1 MIDTLLQ
8 DLRYAARSLRRR
20 PMVTTIAVL
29 SLALGIGVNSAI
41 FSIFNQLLL
50 QALPVPAP
58 EALVAI
64 TSPGPR
70 PGNTSTGDAG
80 RAHTVFTAPLFR
92 DLERI
97 QTPFTA
103 IGGFRDIA
111 ANLSFH
117 GDTQSGEGLLVS
129 GGYFDGLR
137 LRPTLG
143 RLLTPD
149 DDRDGGPNDVVVL
162 SHRYWTT
169 RFAANPAVLNDTL
182 TVNGVPTT
190 IVGVAPAGFKGTS
203 TMEIERFFVPLRL
216 APRVSRWRDPL
227 NHEAWFI
234 YAFGRLKPNVSP
246 AQAEAQLRGPFSSIV
261 RDVDMPA
268 LKTRLDDASRAAYA
282 ARSIVLEPGRRGHNG
297 SREETQAIL
306 SILFTVTGFVLL
318 IACANV
324 ANLLLA
330 RATERAAEIGVR
342 LAVGASVRRILRLTF
357 LESLLLAAASGAAA
371 LLVARM
377 TVIGVMTLVPASDAE
392 VVDIALNANVLL
404 FTAGLSLGTALVFG
418 AAPALHLLRRGSS
431 NQLSIGRASGTRQAT
446 RTRALLAGGQV
457 ALATALLALAGLLV
471 TSLANLTRVDL
482 GVQRAGLSMF
492 RIAPVLNGYR
502 PPQFE
507 ALFDRVTE
515 ALRQTTG
522 VVSVSLGTLRLLDD
536 SSSGSDMTVAGTTP
550 APTADRHASYVNVG
564 TRYFATLGIPLVA
577 GREFTDADTAES
589 SPVAIVNEA
598 FVRKFNLTG
607 RAIGTRIGTTAGSP
621 PDVEIVG
628 VVADSAYSKAR
639 EAPPA
644 QYFRPYRQAPIGVV
658 TFYVRTA
665 PGLDPTVV
673 LASVPSLVHRFDA
686 NLPIEA
692 ARTFDQQFDENTTP
706 ERIVMTLSTS
716 LAALATLLAAIGLYA
731 VLAYSVSQR
740 SREIGIRMALGARGS
755 DVRTMVLTQTSRI
768 AVIASLV
775 GVVLAIGLAR
785 VSQGLLFGVSELD
798 ARVQGGAALLMLAVA
813 LCAGALPARRA
824 AAVDPVHALRAE

>member
-1 MIDTLLQ
+1 
-8 DLRYAARSLRRR
+8 
-20 PMVTTIAVL
+20 
-29 SLALGIGVNSAI
+29 
-41 FSIFNQLLL
+41 
-50 QALPVPAP
+50 VPAP

-190 IVGVAPAGFKGTS
+190 IVGVVPAGFKGTS

-418 AAPALHLLRRGSS
+418 AAPA
-431 NQLSIGRASGTRQAT
+431 
-446 RTRALLAGGQV
+446 
-457 ALATALLALAGLLV
+457 
-471 TSLANLTRVDL
+471 
-482 GVQRAGLSMF
+482 
-492 RIAPVLNGYR
+492 
-502 PPQFE
+502 
-507 ALFDRVTE
+507 
-515 ALRQTTG
+515 
-522 VVSVSLGTLRLLDD
+522 
-536 SSSGSDMTVAGTTP
+536 
-550 APTADRHASYVNVG
+550 
-564 TRYFATLGIPLVA
+564 
-577 GREFTDADTAES
+577 
-589 SPVAIVNEA
+589 
-598 FVRKFNLTG
+598 
-607 RAIGTRIGTTAGSP
+607 
-621 PDVEIVG
+621 
-628 VVADSAYSKAR
+628 
-639 EAPPA
+639 
-644 QYFRPYRQAPIGVV
+644 
-658 TFYVRTA
+658 
-665 PGLDPTVV
+665 
-673 LASVPSLVHRFDA
+673 
-686 NLPIEA
+686 
-692 ARTFDQQFDENTTP
+692 
-706 ERIVMTLSTS
+706 
-716 LAALATLLAAIGLYA
+716 
-731 VLAYSVSQR
+731 
-740 SREIGIRMALGARGS
+740 
-755 DVRTMVLTQTSRI
+755 
-768 AVIASLV
+768 
-775 GVVLAIGLAR
+775 
-785 VSQGLLFGVSELD
+785 
-798 ARVQGGAALLMLAVA
+798 
-813 LCAGALPARRA
+813 
-824 AAVDPVHALRAE
+824 